1 MRPLTLAEVAIAT
14 GGRVIADESA
24 PTGGIGLSA
33 IATDTRGLVA
43 GAARILF
50 VALRGEQFD
59 GHDHVAA
66 AEAAGVR
73 ALLVSRQVTTSLPQV
88 VVADTTRAL
97 ADLAA
102 FVQQGRDGKVLAG
115 FAGSVADAF
124 TLATAGGMLSAAGIG
139 ALRRH
144 G

>member
-1 MRPLTLAEVAIAT
+1 AT
-14 GGRVIADESA
+14 GGRIMADASA
-24 PTGGIGLSA
+24 PTRDVDISA

-43 GAARILF
+43 GAAPILF

-73 ALLVSRQVTTSLPQV
+73 GLLVSRKVDTNLPQV

-102 FVQQGRDGKVLAG
+102 FVQQGRDGKVLAITG
-115 FAGSVADAF
+115 SNGKTSVKSLLLAILQRAGPA
-124 TLATAGGMLSAAGIG
+124 SANPG
-139 ALRRH
+139 
-144 G
+144 